1 MPSIIFWACA
11 LAAKVIL
18 RLAVGRVSTR
28 QALEIG
34 MDYTLG
40 GREIY
45 ADAYDWAHYES
56 QSMYVIANG
65 IGRSRKGEI
74 AAKAAADTFVRLFEA
89 TGATDNPSYFFQ
101 TAFHAANAAILQRIV
116 DSTAGASVL
125 CAVIDAGKLYYAL
138 AGNCKIC
145 VYRHGDLIPLSEG
158 QTLEAYAKQVFRQ
171 GRITRKDALAALND
185 KRLYN
190 FVGHDGFKD
199 LELFD
204 IPVSLK
210 KGDIVVLM
218 TDGVYD
224 FCTPNQLEGI
234 LKSNRSSQ
242 NMASAVIEKLEQE
255 NNPEQDNATVV
266 LVKINQL

>member
-1 MPSIIFWACA
+1 M
-11 LAAKVIL
+11 
-18 RLAVGRVSTR
+18 
-28 QALEIG
+28 
-34 MDYTLG
+34 
-40 GREIY
+40 
-45 ADAYDWAHYES
+45 
-56 QSMYVIANG
+56 
-65 IGRSRKGEI
+65 
-74 AAKAAADTFVRLFEA
+74 
-89 TGATDNPSYFFQ
+89 
-101 TAFHAANAAILQRIV
+101 
-116 DSTAGASVL
+116 
-125 CAVIDAGKLYYAL
+125 
-138 AGNCKIC
+138 
-145 VYRHGDLIPLSEG
+145 
-158 QTLEAYAKQVFRQ
+158 
-171 GRITRKDALAALND
+171 
-185 KRLYN
+185 
-190 FVGHDGFKD
+190 GHDGFKD